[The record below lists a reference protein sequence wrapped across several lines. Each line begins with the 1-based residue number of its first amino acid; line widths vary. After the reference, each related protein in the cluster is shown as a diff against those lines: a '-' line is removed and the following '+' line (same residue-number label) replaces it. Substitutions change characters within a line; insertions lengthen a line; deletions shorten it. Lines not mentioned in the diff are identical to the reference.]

1 MTDRATH
8 VAEKGWL
15 LPVGS
20 FYMNEAM
27 FDLPDASFVDQTVTC
42 LTGTSP
48 NGEGVLLLVER
59 RILPVNMS
67 LRQAVAALV
76 KDAMTRHIG
85 YHVLFERE
93 IEVALRP
100 ALDVGARWRT
110 EDGEP
115 IYDRRVHL
123 TLGETWLVIIGEA
136 PIAEREFCEAY
147 IDHVLASL
155 QLRE

>member
-1 MTDRATH
+1 M
-8 VAEKGWL
+8 
-15 LPVGS
+15 GS

-27 FDLPDASFVDQTVTC
+27 FDLPDAGFVDQTVTC

-59 RILPVNMS
+59 RPLPVDMS

-76 KDAMTRHIG
+76 KDLMTRHIG
-85 YHVLFERE
+85 YQVLFERE
-93 IEVALRP
+93 VEVASRP

-110 EDGEP
+110 EGGAP

-123 TLGETWLVIIGEA
+123 TLGETWLSVIGEA

-147 IDHVLASL
+147 VDHILASL
-155 QLRE
+155 QMRE